1 MRENIKF
8 IHSSDFHLDDPIR
21 GLQQL
26 PRQLLEA
33 LAEAPYRAA
42 EKVFDAAITEKVDFV
57 LLAGGLCNLEQISA
71 RAVAFLLNQFQRLD
85 QKDILVYWCGAKIDS
100 ADRWPGA
107 VKLPSNVFQF
117 HSRSV
122 EYVDCQIEDAPLVR
136 VIGAGC
142 NSNADAG
149 DLMACVADD
158 VFNIVLAHADADVTA
173 FDSDAIDYWALG
185 GRSRGQIEEYK
196 NSVVVYPGTPQSRE
210 FNLESPNG
218 FKLVKLNQTRE
229 TNVRTIRADCVHW
242 CSPFVEIQY
251 QADWEGAKNQLGE
264 VALQL
269 ATEHSDQTILCR
281 WQLKMN
287 GEGLEEGAVEM
298 GCGSEWRAAML
309 DWLRVEF
316 GMSGNALWSICLEEQ
331 TSDDLINKWY
341 EEETLLGE
349 YLRAVGRYQGDSE
362 LCLNLGDYLKNNVPR
377 WETDGLAAVNEQQRT
392 EILSKAFLLGVDCLS
407 GHDSSAF

>member
-26 PRQLLEA
+26 PRQLLET

-42 EKVFDAAITEKVDFV
+42 ESIFDAAITEKVDFV

-71 RAVAFLLNQFQRLD
+71 RAVAFLLKQFQRLEH
-85 QKDILVYWCGAKIDS
+85 KDILVYWCGAKIDS
-100 ADRWPGA
+100 ADRWPIA
-107 VKLPSNVFQF
+107 VKLPGNVFQF
-117 HSRSV
+117 HSHSI
-122 EYVDCQIEDAPLVR
+122 EHLDCQIEDAPLVR

-158 VFNIVLAHADADVTA
+158 VFNIVLAHADAEVTT
-173 FDSDAIDYWALG
+173 FDSDTIDYWALG
-185 GRSRGQIEEYK
+185 GRSSGQTEEYE

-210 FNLESPNG
+210 FNLESRNG
-218 FKLVKLNQTRE
+218 FKLVKLNKTRK
-229 TNVRTIRADCVHW
+229 TNVRTIRTDCVHW
-242 CSPFVEIQY
+242 CSQSVEIQY
-251 QADWEGAKNQLGE
+251 QADLEGAKNQFGE

-269 ATEHSDQTILCR
+269 AAEHSDQTILCR
-281 WQLKMN
+281 WQIQMN
-287 GEGLEEGAVEM
+287 GEGLKEGAVEL
-298 GCGSEWRAAML
+298 GRGIEWRAAML

-316 GMSGNALWSICLEEQ
+316 GMSGDGLWSICLEEQ
-331 TSDDLINKWY
+331 TSDDLPSKWY

-349 YLRAVGRYQGDSE
+349 YLRAVERYQGDSE
-362 LCLNLGDYLKNNVPR
+362 LRLNLGDYLKNSVPR
-377 WETDGLAAVNEQQRT
+377 WETDGLATVNEQQRT
-392 EILSKAFLLGVDCLS
+392 EILSKASLLGVDCLS
-407 GHDSSAF
+407 GHNRSAL